1 MPCPGYWVL
10 FTRSLPLPE
19 IRVTNS
25 EGSEGCQ
32 GSPAIHKHS
41 SYMYEELGILQFVT
55 WHKDR
60 ERRQQFT
67 LLISNDLKEAVIE
80 TFFSSSS
87 DPFAPFRPE
96 TDSPHHVCAVMA
108 DVLHSHHL
116 MKPPLFEPFLP
127 FMNGVL
133 NSALRKYA
141 TTDR

>member
-1 MPCPGYWVL
+1 MHVGGVRNTPICYMTQRPREAPAVY
-10 FTRSLPLPE
+10 T
-19 IRVTNS
+19 TNLKRP
-25 EGSEGCQ
+25 EGSRNRN
-32 GSPAIHKHS
+32 
-41 SYMYEELGILQFVT
+41 L
-55 WHKDR
+55 
-60 ERRQQFT
+60 
-67 LLISNDLKEAVIE
+67 
-80 TFFSSSS
+80 FSSSS

>member
-1 MPCPGYWVL
+1 MTQKPREAPAVY
-10 FTRSLPLPE
+10 T
-19 IRVTNS
+19 TNLKRP
-25 EGSEGCQ
+25 EGSRNRN
-32 GSPAIHKHS
+32 
-41 SYMYEELGILQFVT
+41 L
-55 WHKDR
+55 
-60 ERRQQFT
+60 
-67 LLISNDLKEAVIE
+67 
-80 TFFSSSS
+80 FSSSS

-141 TTDR
+141 TTIANKSI